1 MHKKIE
7 EIKKNESKPK
17 VLKNIDIANFFKIFK
32 KIKKFIK
39 KLNFE
44 SIL

>member
-17 VLKNIDIANFFKIFK
+17 VLKNIFDKKDIERF
-32 KIKKFIK
+32 
-39 KLNFE
+39 L
-44 SIL
+44 